1 MNIYI
6 DFDDVLCETA
16 AAFTVMAH
24 DMFGVNVP
32 YEEVHFFDLQ
42 KSFGLTSEQY
52 EAMMIRGH
60 LPEVL
65 LSYKETPGASK
76 IVNSWID
83 CGHNVFIM
91 TGRPASAYEPSRQ
104 WLDQHGLER
113 VKLYCVNKYGR
124 DSFIKNS
131 TFGLEL
137 EDFYK
142 MPFDFAVED
151 SPSAFKHLLHLTDC
165 KVAVFDRPWNQTAE
179 FPNENYVRCPGW
191 DAINELL
198 LKTNQE
204 KK

>member
-16 AAFTVMAH
+16 DAFTRIAH

-52 EAMMIRGH
+52 EAMMLHGH

-65 LSYKETPGASK
+65 LSYKETKGASQV
-76 IVNSWID
+76 VNSWID
-83 CGHNVFIM
+83 KGHNVFIM
-91 TGRPASAYEPSRQ
+91 TGRPASAYQPSRQ
-104 WLDQHGLER
+104 WLDEHGLER
-113 VKLYCVNKYGR
+113 VKLFCVNKYGR

-131 TFGLEL
+131 SFSLEL

-151 SPSAFKHLLHLTDC
+151 SPSAFKHLLHLPDC
-165 KVAVFDRPWNQTAE
+165 KVAVFNRPWNQAAE
-179 FPNENYVRCPGW
+179 FPNDNYVRCTDW
-191 DAINELL
+191 KAINELL
-198 LKTNQE
+198 E
-204 KK
+204 KYCEK